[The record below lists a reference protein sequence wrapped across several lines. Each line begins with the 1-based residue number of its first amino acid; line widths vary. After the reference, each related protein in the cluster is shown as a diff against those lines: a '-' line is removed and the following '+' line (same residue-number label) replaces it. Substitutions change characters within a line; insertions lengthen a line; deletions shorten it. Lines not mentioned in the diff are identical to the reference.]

1 MQSGM
6 MVKICCRHEQP
17 FKCLLHDGGVDVSA
31 MGYESEVQLFKR
43 ARGLPK
49 RDQELPFTAVVHHL
63 WL

>member
-17 FKCLLHDGGVDVSA
+17 KRLLHDGGVDMSA
-31 MGYESEVQLFKR
+31 TGYESEVQLFKR

-49 RDQELPFTAVVHHL
+49 RDQELLFTAVVHHL
-63 WL
+63 WI